1 MIIEKIFNFLR
12 HYVLKIA
19 CPVTVG
25 LLFSQI
31 NKKIKKKEVD

>member
-25 LLFSQI
+25 LLFGII
-31 NKKIKKKEVD
+31 NKKNLKKGS